1 MGDYLKTATILYVED
16 DEEVRL
22 GYARTLKRY
31 AKELYVANNGEEGL
45 ALFRAFAP
53 DIIISDIKMPRL
65 SGIEMAHAIK
75 SINPKQII
83 LFTTAY
89 SEAQYTL
96 PALELHIDG
105 YLLKPIDK
113 KHLQAKINALSEQ
126 IILEKELCEYRS
138 LIDHILN
145 YQSNITL
152 VTDFKTIKFA
162 SRSFWDILCTKNMK
176 DFCHMYQSVL
186 ELFVEHPSYI
196 YGKSTGTF
204 LQRYFECEND
214 MRLVSIVT
222 ENGPT
227 AFFIN
232 LDKVHH
238 IKEELFIVT
247 LTDVTSL
254 QASRLDALHHAT
266 YDKLTK
272 VYNRHS
278 FEKHFERELSRVQR
292 HERPLCIAL
301 LDIDYFK
308 RFNDKFGHL
317 IGDEILVLLSQTIT
331 QTIRRTDLFARWG
344 GEEFVLL
351 MNETEL
357 LAALKLVETLRNKIS
372 HLHHPIAGAITIS
385 IGLAKASKHDTP
397 QTIFERCDEAL
408 YRAKASGRNRV
419 ELA

>member
-16 DEEVRL
+16 NEEVRL

-31 AKELYVANNGEEGL
+31 AKELYVANDGEEGL
-45 ALFRAFAP
+45 ALFKTFSP

-75 SINPKQII
+75 RINPKQII

-89 SEAQYTL
+89 SEAEYTL

-113 KHLQAKINALSEQ
+113 KSLQTKINLLSEH
-126 IILEKELCEYRS
+126 ISLEKELYEHRS

-162 SRSFWDILCTKNMK
+162 SHSFWDILYTKTMG
-176 DFCHMYQSVL
+176 DFCHVYQSVL
-186 ELFVEHPSYI
+186 ELFVEHAHYI
-196 YGKSTGTF
+196 YGNDTDSF
-204 LQRYFECEND
+204 LQRYFACKND

-232 LDKVHH
+232 VDKVHH
-238 IKEELFIVT
+238 IKEELYIIT

-272 VYNRHS
+272 IYNRHT
-278 FEKHFERELSRVQR
+278 FEKHFEHELSRVQR
-292 HERPLCIAL
+292 YDRPLCIAL
-301 LDIDYFK
+301 LDIDHFK
-308 RFNDKFGHL
+308 RFNDTFGHL
-317 IGDEILVLLSQTIT
+317 IGDEVLTLLSQTIT
-331 QTIRRTDLFARWG
+331 HAIRRTDLFARWG

-357 LAALKLVETLRNKIS
+357 LSAITLVESIRRTVEG
-372 HLHHPIAGAITIS
+372 LHHPIAGSITIS
-385 IGLAKASKHDTP
+385 IGLTKASKHDTP
-397 QTIFERCDEAL
+397 QMLFERCDEAL
-408 YRAKASGRNRV
+408 YRAKSSGRNRV